1 MGRIYLTIK
10 GVAHSGLDKIGT
22 IRLRM
27 ISNDGFDNLSHC
39 KSPVPNHNP
48 PPIPHF
54 AQIHSTAPPGKQL
67 QNSTFSYSNA
77 LSLKDNER
85 RLGIS
90 PRKSEIA
97 RLTKHLHIIV
107 AEKLHIIPHQH
118 AISKE
123 DRERQNGHKGHVLW
137 FTGLSGS
144 GKSTVASAVERELH
158 QQGIKTFILDGDN
171 VRTGLNSDLDFS
183 AASREENIR
192 RIAHV
197 SALMKD
203 AGLVVLSAFVSP
215 YQKDRDFVRECAQGD
230 FSEIFISTPLE
241 VCEQRD
247 VKGLYAK
254 AKAGEIS
261 NFTGI
266 SAPFV
271 EPNNPELDVPTH
283 EMSIEEATA
292 MVVDYINTK
301 IALDQ

>member
-1 MGRIYLTIK
+1 M
-10 GVAHSGLDKIGT
+10 
-22 IRLRM
+22 
-27 ISNDGFDNLSHC
+27 
-39 KSPVPNHNP
+39 
-48 PPIPHF
+48 
-54 AQIHSTAPPGKQL
+54 
-67 QNSTFSYSNA
+67 
-77 LSLKDNER
+77 
-85 RLGIS
+85 
-90 PRKSEIA
+90 
-97 RLTKHLHIIV
+97 

-158 QQGIKTFILDGDN
+158 QKGIRTFVLDGDN

-215 YQKDRDFVRECAQGD
+215 YQKDRDFVRECVQGD

-254 AKAGEIS
+254 ARAGEIS

-266 SAPFV
+266 SAPFE
-271 EPNNPELDVPTH
+271 EPTNPELDVPTH
-283 EMSIEEATA
+283 EMSIKEATV

>member
-1 MGRIYLTIK
+1 
-10 GVAHSGLDKIGT
+10 
-22 IRLRM
+22 
-27 ISNDGFDNLSHC
+27 
-39 KSPVPNHNP
+39 
-48 PPIPHF
+48 
-54 AQIHSTAPPGKQL
+54 
-67 QNSTFSYSNA
+67 
-77 LSLKDNER
+77 
-85 RLGIS
+85 
-90 PRKSEIA
+90 
-97 RLTKHLHIIV
+97 V
-107 AEKLHIIPHQH
+107 AEKLHIIPHQY

-123 DRERQNGHKGHVLW
+123 ERERQNGHKGHVLW

-144 GKSTVASAVERELH
+144 GKSTVASAIERELH
-158 QQGIKTFILDGDN
+158 QQGIRTFILDGDN
-171 VRTGLNSDLDFS
+171 VRAGLNSDLDFS
-183 AASREENIR
+183 ATSREENIR

-197 SALMKD
+197 TALMKD

-215 YQKDRDFVRECAQGD
+215 YQKDRDFVRECSQGD

-254 AKAGEIS
+254 ARAGKIS

-266 SAPFV
+266 SAPFE
-271 EPNNPELDVPTH
+271 EPTNPELDVPTH

>member
-1 MGRIYLTIK
+1 M
-10 GVAHSGLDKIGT
+10 H
-22 IRLRM
+22 
-27 ISNDGFDNLSHC
+27 
-39 KSPVPNHNP
+39 PV
-48 PPIPHF
+48 
-54 AQIHSTAPPGKQL
+54 G
-67 QNSTFSYSNA
+67 
-77 LSLKDNER
+77 
-85 RLGIS
+85 
-90 PRKSEIA
+90 
-97 RLTKHLHIIV
+97 
-107 AEKLHIIPHQH
+107 EKLHIIPHQH
-118 AISKE
+118 AILKE
-123 DRERQNGHKGHVLW
+123 DREHQNGHKGHVLW

-158 QQGIKTFILDGDN
+158 QQGIRTFILDGDN

-254 AKAGEIS
+254 ARAGEIS

-266 SAPFV
+266 SAPFE
-271 EPNNPELDVPTH
+271 EPTNPELDVPTH

>member
-1 MGRIYLTIK
+1 M
-10 GVAHSGLDKIGT
+10 
-22 IRLRM
+22 
-27 ISNDGFDNLSHC
+27 
-39 KSPVPNHNP
+39 
-48 PPIPHF
+48 
-54 AQIHSTAPPGKQL
+54 
-67 QNSTFSYSNA
+67 
-77 LSLKDNER
+77 
-85 RLGIS
+85 
-90 PRKSEIA
+90 
-97 RLTKHLHIIV
+97 
-107 AEKLHIIPHQH
+107 AEKLHIIPHQY

-123 DRERQNGHKGHVLW
+123 DRERQNGHKSHVLW

-171 VRTGLNSDLDFS
+171 VRVGLNSDLDFS

-215 YQKDRDFVRECAQGD
+215 YQKDRDFVRECANDD

-254 AKAGEIS
+254 ARAGEIS

-266 SAPFV
+266 SAPFE
-271 EPNNPELDVPTH
+271 EPTHPELDVPTH

>member
-1 MGRIYLTIK
+1 MGYESIEK
-10 GVAHSGLDKIGT
+10 QEE
-22 IRLRM
+22 RM
-27 ISNDGFDNLSHC
+27 
-39 KSPVPNHNP
+39 
-48 PPIPHF
+48 
-54 AQIHSTAPPGKQL
+54 
-67 QNSTFSYSNA
+67 
-77 LSLKDNER
+77 
-85 RLGIS
+85 
-90 PRKSEIA
+90 
-97 RLTKHLHIIV
+97 
-107 AEKLHIIPHQH
+107 AEKLQIIPHQH
-118 AISKE
+118 SISAE

-158 QQGIKTFILDGDN
+158 QRGIRTYILDGDN

-215 YQKDRDFVRECAQGD
+215 YQKDRDYVREVAGDD
-230 FSEIFISTPLE
+230 FSEVFISTPLE

-254 AKAGEIS
+254 ARAGEIS

-271 EPNNPELDVPTH
+271 APTNPELDAPTH
-283 EMSIEEATA
+283 TMSIEEAA
-292 MVVDYINTK
+292 MMVVDYIVTRIK
-301 IALDQ
+301 F

>member
-1 MGRIYLTIK
+1 M
-10 GVAHSGLDKIGT
+10 
-22 IRLRM
+22 
-27 ISNDGFDNLSHC
+27 
-39 KSPVPNHNP
+39 
-48 PPIPHF
+48 
-54 AQIHSTAPPGKQL
+54 
-67 QNSTFSYSNA
+67 
-77 LSLKDNER
+77 
-85 RLGIS
+85 
-90 PRKSEIA
+90 
-97 RLTKHLHIIV
+97 

-123 DRERQNGHKGHVLW
+123 DRERQNGHKSHVLW

-158 QQGIKTFILDGDN
+158 KQGIKTFILDGDN
-171 VRTGLNSDLDFS
+171 VRAGLNSDLDFS

-215 YQKDRDFVRECAQGD
+215 YQKDRDFVRECASND

-254 AKAGEIS
+254 ARAGEIS

-266 SAPFV
+266 SAPFE
-271 EPNNPELDVPTH
+271 EPTNPELAVPTH
-283 EMSIEEATA
+283 KISIEEATA

>member
-1 MGRIYLTIK
+1 MG
-10 GVAHSGLDKIGT
+10 
-22 IRLRM
+22 
-27 ISNDGFDNLSHC
+27 
-39 KSPVPNHNP
+39 
-48 PPIPHF
+48 
-54 AQIHSTAPPGKQL
+54 
-67 QNSTFSYSNA
+67 
-77 LSLKDNER
+77 
-85 RLGIS
+85 
-90 PRKSEIA
+90 
-97 RLTKHLHIIV
+97 
-107 AEKLHIIPHQH
+107 EKLHIIPHQH
-118 AISKE
+118 AISAA
-123 DRERQNGHKGHVLW
+123 DRKRQNGHKGHVLW

-158 QQGIKTFILDGDN
+158 QRGIRTYILDGDN

-215 YQKDRDFVRECAQGD
+215 YQKDRDFVRECAHSD

-254 AKAGEIS
+254 ARAGEIS

-266 SAPFV
+266 SAPF
-271 EPNNPELDVPTH
+271 EKPTNPELDVPTH
-283 EMSIEEATA
+283 KMSIEEATA